1 MPRVSNSQSQNYL
14 SGAGRESMST
24 SFGSSP
30 SFPMS
35 TQQQTP
41 PSSAAT
47 PGRKVSLKSTSFTT
61 NTSSRPLPDL
71 IPMISQSDSP
81 PTVPK
86 RSATTTF
93 RAAER
98 GRGDLL
104 PTLSSSSSSHHRVRS
119 MSAGIVKTA
128 IGTATA
134 WRNATKPTK
143 TTADG
148 PLLRSRPGKRAVS
161 SGSTDDGS
169 ITPYDRDW
177 TSAQQSYPHDKPP
190 ATIPRCL
197 WKTPTQGGSSNWIQT
212 LVLLIVTCLVW
223 ESYHRAMITS
233 EQFEKLKHDESII
246 MLHLQGLERK
256 SMQLHEVLGR
266 LSDGTV
272 IQSKN
277 AHKQNSNN
285 DEPVDAKL
293 IHVQTQQLYQMEEE
307 LQHELKGLQTKL
319 QQVARS
325 SIVGMF
331 GEGPVQVSFD
341 IKIGK
346 DTERISIS
354 LWYDTPHAAW
364 TLIEQIQ
371 SGKWAGSQFIL
382 APNGATLTA
391 LPPEATVPLDFVE
404 TASEKHE
411 AWTVGLTE
419 NDAGGLSLFINL
431 QDNSA
436 DRKFDVCVGK
446 VVEGFGSL
454 QKLVS
459 SLRSNKQVTVAAASA
474 SRVPRG
480 KAAGLFE

>member
-1 MPRVSNSQSQNYL
+1 
-14 SGAGRESMST
+14 
-24 SFGSSP
+24 
-30 SFPMS
+30 
-35 TQQQTP
+35 
-41 PSSAAT
+41 
-47 PGRKVSLKSTSFTT
+47 
-61 NTSSRPLPDL
+61 
-71 IPMISQSDSP
+71 
-81 PTVPK
+81 
-86 RSATTTF
+86 
-93 RAAER
+93 
-98 GRGDLL
+98 
-104 PTLSSSSSSHHRVRS
+104 
-119 MSAGIVKTA
+119 
-128 IGTATA
+128 
-134 WRNATKPTK
+134 
-143 TTADG
+143 
-148 PLLRSRPGKRAVS
+148 
-161 SGSTDDGS
+161 
-169 ITPYDRDW
+169 
-177 TSAQQSYPHDKPP
+177 
-190 ATIPRCL
+190 
-197 WKTPTQGGSSNWIQT
+197 
-212 LVLLIVTCLVW
+212 
-223 ESYHRAMITS
+223 MITS

-272 IQSKN
+272 IQNVNRPNNNK
-277 AHKQNSNN
+277 N

-325 SIVGMF
+325 SIVGTF

-341 IKIGK
+341 ITIGK

-364 TLIEQIQ
+364 TLIDQIR
-371 SGKWAGSQFIL
+371 SGKWTGSQFVL

-391 LPPEATVPLDFVE
+391 LPPEPTAPLDFVE

-411 AWTVGLTE
+411 AWTVGLAE

-459 SLRSNKQVTVAAASA
+459 SLRSNKPVSVAAASA

>member
-1 MPRVSNSQSQNYL
+1 MVN
-14 SGAGRESMST
+14 
-24 SFGSSP
+24 
-30 SFPMS
+30 
-35 TQQQTP
+35 
-41 PSSAAT
+41 
-47 PGRKVSLKSTSFTT
+47 
-61 NTSSRPLPDL
+61 SRPQSEM
-71 IPMISQSDSP
+71 IPNLRLSDSP
-81 PTVPK
+81 PSVPK
-86 RSATTTF
+86 RSSTTTTF
-93 RAAER
+93 RAAES

-104 PTLSSSSSSHHRVRS
+104 PTLSSSSNHNRGAPNRVRS
-119 MSAGIVKTA
+119 MSSGLVNSA
-128 IGTATA
+128 IGTAA
-134 WRNATKPTK
+134 SWRNASKPTK
-143 TTADG
+143 TADG
-148 PLLRSRPGKRAVS
+148 PLLRSRPGKRAIS
-161 SGSTDDGS
+161 NGSMDDGS
-169 ITPYDRDW
+169 VASNEREWMPP
-177 TSAQQSYPHDKPP
+177 ASYPHDKPP
-190 ATIPRCL
+190 APRCL
-197 WKTPTQGGSSNWIQT
+197 WKTPSPSGSSQWIQT

-272 IQSKN
+272 IQNVNKPN
-277 AHKQNSNN
+277 NNNN

-325 SIVGMF
+325 SIVGTY

-341 IKIGK
+341 INIGK

-364 TLIEQIQ
+364 TLIDQIR
-371 SGKWAGSQFIL
+371 SGKWTGSQFVL

-391 LPPEATVPLDFVE
+391 LPPEPTAPLDFVE

-411 AWTVGLTE
+411 AWTVGLAE

-459 SLRSNKQVTVAAASA
+459 SLRSNKPVSVTAASA